1 MFQLRQLK
9 NNTENLG
16 YRDVNL
22 LSFMKLT
29 SEKLHKTVNKKHG
42 TQTILTYRQSFAS
55 SMMAFVKQFVEWAPY
70 YFISGETWIPFP
82 ENTTKLEELKFPK
95 WKKVLPILSLE
106 EKREMREW
114 VSSNDAVVQ

>member
-55 SMMAFVKQFVEWAPY
+55 SMMAFVKQFVE
-70 YFISGETWIPFP
+70 
-82 ENTTKLEELKFPK
+82 
-95 WKKVLPILSLE
+95 
-106 EKREMREW
+106 
-114 VSSNDAVVQ
+114 